1 MILPKDFKIKF
12 SFINKTPSV
21 SHTQLCSSTSTAF
34 PGTTEEIF
42 LRVPN
47 RRGCLNYSY
56 VCYGERERERDFYVC
71 MHSGS
76 IMVHDVL
83 SRLLISTTYSLTTSR
98 DWRVGFFIIIFIVLS
113 AIPEFLVYL
122 NVKVKML
129 NVKEKF
135 FWVL

>member
-1 MILPKDFKIKF
+1 
-12 SFINKTPSV
+12 
-21 SHTQLCSSTSTAF
+21 
-34 PGTTEEIF
+34 
-42 LRVPN
+42 
-47 RRGCLNYSY
+47 
-56 VCYGERERERDFYVC
+56 
-71 MHSGS
+71 
-76 IMVHDVL
+76 MVHDVL
-83 SRLLISTTYSLTTSR
+83 SRLLISTIYSLTTSR